1 MSEYRRVSTSAEVWA
16 VIRARHPD
24 LCVFE
29 SFSDPNGAFNGGSG
43 LTGRMETALG
53 FRGEDYPL
61 IAAKTTWGINP
72 DEPYKRMNERHE
84 YWLCLP
90 VREDAALP
98 RYAVSVS
105 ECHPNH
111 YGNMVRIEDCQ
122 ALLDRALA
130 IINEAILHGMP
141 VTEEIAEVSNL
152 IRGTKW
158 SGDTLR
164 PNS

>member
-1 MSEYRRVSTSAEVWA
+1 MNDKDQTLDESRLGSSRCSA
-16 VIRARHPD
+16 I
-24 LCVFE
+24 
-29 SFSDPNGAFNGGSG
+29 
-43 LTGRMETALG
+43 
-53 FRGEDYPL
+53 
-61 IAAKTTWGINP
+61 
-72 DEPYKRMNERHE
+72 
-84 YWLCLP
+84 
-90 VREDAALP
+90 LP
-98 RYAVSVS
+98 RYAVSES

-122 ALLDRALA
+122 VLLDRALA
-130 IINEAILHGMP
+130 IINEAILRGMT